1 MKRRLFVDL
10 DGTLAEWRQ
19 AASMEDL
26 LQEGYFSSLLPHKS
40 LVGAVQE
47 LVSRGEEVYVL
58 SAYLTE
64 SKYAENEKRQW
75 CNRWLPF
82 LSAGHVL
89 LVPTTTPKC
98 KCVES
103 IFGKIDKS
111 DFLLDDYSK
120 NLHEWVGAGGS
131 GIKYV
136 NDVNWTKGTWQ
147 GCWIPN
153 YMLADDIAHYI
164 QRVMDLT
171 TLGKGESKVD
181 AGATLDAEAKLLL
194 LQMLAKEMG
203 LDARTL
209 KEAVHNAAAHAPL
222 FRHPELDAQA
232 RAETALWVQ
241 AADELAAEESAS
253 NNQNKEN

>member
-1 MKRRLFVDL
+1 MKRKLFVDL

-40 LVGAVQE
+40 LVKAVRE
-47 LVSRGEEVYVL
+47 LVSRGEEVYIL

-75 CNRWLPF
+75 CDRWLPF
-82 LSAGHVL
+82 LPAGHVL

-98 KCVES
+98 ECIES
-103 IFGKIDKS
+103 IFGKIDKN

-120 NLHEWVGAGGS
+120 NLHEWVAAGGS

-147 GCWIPN
+147 GCWVSN
-153 YMLADDIAHYI
+153 DMLADSIAHYI
-164 QRVMDLT
+164 QRVMDGYGKDAFVEQVAAKIIDMLRNSPPT
-171 TLGKGESKVD
+171 PPRTPPFPVKNLEAWQALWDEKYGNSQKGEN
-181 AGATLDAEAKLLL
+181 LD
-194 LQMLAKEMG
+194 
-203 LDARTL
+203 
-209 KEAVHNAAAHAPL
+209 
-222 FRHPELDAQA
+222 
-232 RAETALWVQ
+232 ETGKT
-241 AADELAAEESAS
+241 D
-253 NNQNKEN
+253 

>member
-1 MKRRLFVDL
+1 MKRKLFVDL

-40 LVGAVQE
+40 LVEAVQE
-47 LVSRGEEVYVL
+47 LVSRGEEVYIL

-75 CNRWLPF
+75 CDRWLPF
-82 LSAGHVL
+82 LPAGHVL

-98 KCVES
+98 ECIES
-103 IFGKIDKS
+103 IFGKIDKN

-120 NLHEWVGAGGS
+120 NLHEWVAAGGS

-147 GCWIPN
+147 GCWVSN
-153 YMLADDIAHYI
+153 DMLADSIAHYI

-171 TLGKGESKVD
+171 VLGKSESKAA
-181 AGATLDAEAKLLL
+181 AGATLDTKEKLLL

-203 LDARTL
+203 LDAHAL
-209 KEAVHNAAAHAPL
+209 KEAAHNAAAHTPF

-232 RAETALWVQ
+232 RAEMALWVQ
-241 AADELAAEESAS
+241 AADELVAEESAS
-253 NNQNKEN
+253 DNQNKEN

>member
-1 MKRRLFVDL
+1 MKRKLFVDL

-40 LVGAVQE
+40 LVEAVQE

-64 SKYAENEKRQW
+64 SKYAEKEKRQW
-75 CNRWLPF
+75 CNRWLP
-82 LSAGHVL
+82 LLPADHVL

-98 KCVES
+98 EYIES
-103 IFGKIDKS
+103 VFGKIGKN

-120 NLHEWVGAGGS
+120 NLHEWVAAGGS

-147 GCWIPN
+147 GCWIQDQTF
-153 YMLADDIAHYI
+153 ADDMAHYI
-164 QRVMDLT
+164 QRVMDV
-171 TLGKGESKVD
+171 LGNGEPDENGKDEFVGHVAAKIIDMLHNSPPTPPRTPPFPVKNLKAWQAIWGERYGNGQKGEN
-181 AGATLDAEAKLLL
+181 LD
-194 LQMLAKEMG
+194 
-203 LDARTL
+203 
-209 KEAVHNAAAHAPL
+209 
-222 FRHPELDAQA
+222 
-232 RAETALWVQ
+232 ETGKT
-241 AADELAAEESAS
+241 D
-253 NNQNKEN
+253 